1 MLFLNKS
8 LENASA
14 SPKENSKVLSDREP
28 LIIKENKEI
37 DEKTEF
43 SSSEE
48 GTESPDEEKESENLE
63 EIPLQEK
70 IPQEESVQTEISKEE
85 TQKPEETAVEKET
98 ISASPEEKNS
108 ENVIAESKQNTE
120 QKTTRPT
127 KSPIVVEKSRLGMT
141 EYLLPFSNSE
151 ERVEATTHVVLHFS
165 SNGMSTLN

>member
-1 MLFLNKS
+1 MKKRTKKYIVIVTLVVIVFSGVLFLNKS

-37 DEKTEF
+37 DEKTES

-48 GTESPDEEKESENLE
+48 GTESPDEEKESEKLE

-85 TQKPEETAVEKET
+85 TQK
-98 ISASPEEKNS
+98 
-108 ENVIAESKQNTE
+108 
-120 QKTTRPT
+120 TRGNC
-127 KSPIVVEKSRLGMT
+127 S
-141 EYLLPFSNSE
+141 
-151 ERVEATTHVVLHFS
+151 
-165 SNGMSTLN
+165 